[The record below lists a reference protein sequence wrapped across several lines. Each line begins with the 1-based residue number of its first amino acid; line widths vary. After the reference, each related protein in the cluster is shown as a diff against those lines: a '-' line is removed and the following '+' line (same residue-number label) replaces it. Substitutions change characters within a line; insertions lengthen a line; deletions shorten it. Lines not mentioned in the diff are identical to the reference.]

1 MVTLLKDKG
10 KSAMTVSK
18 SDCDKKVQA
27 ILDESNSVGNYYIYV
42 FNFDPLLT
50 S

>member
-1 MVTLLKDKG
+1 MIVN
-10 KSAMTVSK
+10 K

-27 ILDESNSVGNYYIYV
+27 ILDESNSVGNYSIYV